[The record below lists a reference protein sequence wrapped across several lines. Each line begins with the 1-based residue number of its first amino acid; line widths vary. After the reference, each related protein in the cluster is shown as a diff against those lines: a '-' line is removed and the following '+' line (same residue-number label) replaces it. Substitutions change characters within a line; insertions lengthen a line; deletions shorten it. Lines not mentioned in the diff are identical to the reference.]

1 MGRSRRTALPP
12 LIGYLGRGLF
22 KREKRPA
29 GIADM
34 EKHTAEAKGR
44 SGKEENSPTNFRKM
58 AHFREDQA
66 EVNRLA
72 VLQLQSTESNAIEW
86 LFPQE
91 KATLHRTGQR
101 TWIGEPL

>member
-1 MGRSRRTALPP
+1 
-12 LIGYLGRGLF
+12 
-22 KREKRPA
+22 
-29 GIADM
+29 
-34 EKHTAEAKGR
+34 
-44 SGKEENSPTNFRKM
+44 M

-91 KATLHRTGQR
+91 KATLHAPQKVYVYSGNALAENNLGFEALN
-101 TWIGEPL
+101 WEP